1 MVYEIEMVDNIPGC
15 VIEPIEIEE
24 VIIPDD
30 WDI

>member
-1 MVYEIEMVDNIPGC
+1 MYCEVELFDSVPGC

>member
-1 MVYEIEMVDNIPGC
+1 MFYKVELVDNVPGF
-15 VIEPIEIEE
+15 VIEPTEIEE

>member
-1 MVYEIEMVDNIPGC
+1 MFYEVELVDNVPGF
-15 VIEPIEIEE
+15 VIEPTEIEE

>member
-1 MVYEIEMVDNIPGC
+1 MFYEVELVDNVPGF
-15 VIEPIEIEE
+15 VIEPMEIEE

>member
-1 MVYEIEMVDNIPGC
+1 MFYEVELIDEVRVC
-15 VIEPIEIEE
+15 VMEHKDIQE

>member
-1 MVYEIEMVDNIPGC
+1 MFYEIEIVDNIPGY
-15 VIEPIEIEE
+15 VIEPMEIEE